1 MELHIDD
8 SAKIAEVWLTNADQS
23 DERLAKQLS
32 AFYKRMKNKGY
43 LAVVYRSG
51 SGDLYQ
57 QTSDLLCYNRKR
69 VAELEQRAEQKHI
82 EM

>member
-1 MELHIDD
+1 MELNIDD
-8 SAKIAEVWLTNADQS
+8 SAKIAEIWLTNADQA
-23 DERLAKQLS
+23 DEQLAEQLS

-69 VAELEQRAEQKHI
+69 VAELEQRAEQRQS